1 MAQNLDSGVNAE
13 DLEAFHSAAACEAP
27 TPAKKAVAKPAVKE
41 ATAPKKTSKSNKSN
55 A

>member
-1 MAQNLDSGVNAE
+1 MPQNLDSGAKAE

-27 TPAKKAVAKPAVKE
+27 VKKPVAKPVVKE

>member
-1 MAQNLDSGVNAE
+1 MPQNLDSGVNAE
-13 DLEAFHSAAACEAP
+13 DLEASFAAACEAP
-27 TPAKKAVAKPAVKE
+27 VKKTVEKPAAKE